1 VVGERKTETEYI
13 TEERREMSYHNPSTR
28 GSSIRGF
35 SAISPKIGKQ
45 IWDQMLVHD
54 DGMLGFGG
62 TRTLGVGGQ
71 GSGKTTLNTKFA
83 RKSFYI
89 EGINKNDFIKGW
101 DPDNPEEW
109 LSSYAKNIHPETVL
123 WRGREFDS
131 WNTLVPHIYAKC
143 YPEESFIKPLR
154 VHVYRGNKL
163 TFYEQNTKTSKFHEI
178 KNLDIAYYSTIR
190 ELHDDILE
198 GGNNII
204 YPPGKHYLSSRLKD
218 ILNTK
223 QNLSKTDRKYL
234 KMDEKYLVER
244 DIFLFELFEYI
255 FRSNLEGSERKWYT
269 VIVDESHDL
278 LRSNS
283 PGLYYWIIDWFVDI
297 LVDTRR
303 WNLSLVCQTHG
314 LTLIDWRILERFS
327 HFLWLR
333 GCRPSASYSQVDPRV
348 VRKLQIGQ
356 GINESISD
364 GSIGAFEYNRIPNN
378 VSRLVVSGMT
388 QQKELSTEITD
399 DDFVAVTEGSRE

>member
-1 VVGERKTETEYI
+1 
-13 TEERREMSYHNPSTR
+13 MAYHNPSTR
-28 GSSIRGF
+28 GSNIRGF
-35 SAISPKIGKQ
+35 GALSPKIGEK
-45 IWDQMLVHD
+45 IWDQMLIHD

-89 EGINKNDFIKGW
+89 EGINKNDFVKGY
-101 DPDNPEEW
+101 DSEHPEEW
-109 LSSYAKNIHPETVL
+109 LDTYAKNIHPETVL

-131 WNTLVPHIYAKC
+131 WNTLVPQIYHKC
-143 YPEESFIKPLR
+143 YPEETFVKPLR

-163 TFYEQNTKTSKFHEI
+163 TFYEQNSKTSKFHEI
-178 KNLDIAYYSTIR
+178 KNLDIAYYSKIQ
-190 ELHDDILE
+190 ELYDDILE

-204 YPPGKHYLSSRLKD
+204 YPPAKHYLSPRLKE

-223 QNLSKTDRKYL
+223 QNLNRKDHKYL
-234 KMDEKYLVER
+234 DPENDYLVER

-255 FRSNLEGSERKWYT
+255 FRSNLQGSERKWYT

-303 WNLSLVCQTHG
+303 WNLSLVCMTHG

-348 VRKLQIGQ
+348 VRKLSMGQ

-364 GSIGAFEYNRIPNN
+364 GSVGAFTYNRIPNN
-378 VSRLVVSGMT
+378 VSRLVVGGMVE
-388 QQKELSTEITD
+388 QKQLSTEISND
-399 DDFVAVTEGSRE
+399 EFVAITESAE

>member
-1 VVGERKTETEYI
+1 
-13 TEERREMSYHNPSTR
+13 MAYHNPNTR
-28 GSSIRGF
+28 GSNVRGF
-35 SAISPKIGKQ
+35 NAISPKIGEK
-45 IWDQMLVHD
+45 IWDQMLIHD

-89 EGINKNDFIKGW
+89 EGINKNDFVKGW
-101 DPDNPEEW
+101 DAEHPDEW
-109 LSSYAKNIHPETVL
+109 LEQYAKNIHPETVL

-131 WNTLVPHIYAKC
+131 WNTLVPHIYTKC

-163 TFYEQNTKTSKFHEI
+163 TFYEQNSKTSKFHEI
-178 KNLDIAYYSTIR
+178 KNLEIAYYQKIS
-190 ELHDDILE
+190 ELYDNILE

-204 YPPGKHYLSSRLKD
+204 YPPAKHYLSPRLKE

-223 QNLSKTDRKYL
+223 QNLNRKDHKYL
-234 KMDEKYLVER
+234 DPENDYLVER

-255 FRSNLEGSERKWYT
+255 FRSNLQGSERKWYT

-303 WNLSLVCQTHG
+303 WNLSLVCMTHG

-348 VRKLQIGQ
+348 VRKLQMGQ
-356 GINESISD
+356 GVNESISD

-378 VSRLVVSGMT
+378 VSRLVVGGMVE
-388 QQKELSTEITD
+388 QKQLSSDIANDE
-399 DDFVAVTEGSRE
+399 FVAITEGAVE

>member
-1 VVGERKTETEYI
+1 
-13 TEERREMSYHNPSTR
+13 MAYHNQSTR
-28 GSSIRGF
+28 GSNVRGF
-35 SAISPKIGKQ
+35 NAISPKIGET
-45 IWDQMLVHD
+45 IWDQMLIHD

-89 EGINKNDFIKGW
+89 EGINKNDFIKSW
-101 DPDNPEEW
+101 DADHPEDW
-109 LSSYAKNIHPETVL
+109 LDSYAKNIHPETVL

-131 WNTLVPHIYAKC
+131 WNTLVPHIYNKC

-154 VHVYRGNKL
+154 VHVYRNNKL
-163 TFYEQNTKTSKFHEI
+163 NFYEQNSKTSKFHEI
-178 KNLDIAYYSTIR
+178 KNLEIAYYQKIS
-190 ELHDDILE
+190 ELYNNILD

-204 YPPGKHYLSSRLKD
+204 YPPAKHYLSPRLKE

-223 QNLSKTDRKYL
+223 QNLAKHDRRYL
-234 KMDEKYLVER
+234 NPENDYLVER

-255 FRSNLEGSERKWYT
+255 FRSNLQGSERKWYT
-269 VIVDESHDL
+269 VIIDESHDL

-348 VRKLQIGQ
+348 VRKLQMGQ

-378 VSRLVVSGMT
+378 VSRLVVGGMVE
-388 QQKELSTEITD
+388 QKQLSTEID
-399 DDFVAVTEGSRE
+399 NNEFVAITEGAE